1 MQHCSH
7 CGEPLDGRSRI
18 CVRCGV
24 SVDDAP
30 GFLFAFLAFLF
41 PIIGVVYFIAKCDT
55 YPSRAGSVLKGAI
68 AGFVVF
74 TIVGAIAGIKCARFL
89 SDWYDLYAE
98 HSLQEDDFFSAMKEL
113 VEEAKRQLSRRNINI

>member
-7 CGEPLDGRSRI
+7 CGEPMDDRARI
-18 CVRCGV
+18 CGRCGV

-55 YPSRAGSVLKGAI
+55 YPSRAGSMLKGVFVGI
-68 AGFVVF
+68 AVQL
-74 TIVGAIAGIKCARFL
+74 IVGIIVGVNLFNN
-89 SDWYDLYAE
+89 
-98 HSLQEDDFFSAMKEL
+98 
-113 VEEAKRQLSRRNINI
+113 VV